1 MPDIFNRMS
10 APPVD
15 PDLRLPLEEV
25 RRLLEAELQAGP
37 RAGKTVDVVDAR
49 GRSSYARSSRRVEGD
64 VRVLG
69 SRDVPRIL
77 PRLSPDRPVLVYC
90 G

>member
-1 MPDIFNRMS
+1 MPDMS
-10 APPVD
+10 DGND
-15 PDLRLPLEEV
+15 PNDLRLPLQEV
-25 RRLLEAELQAGP
+25 RRLLEQGESL
-37 RAGKTVDVVDAR
+37 DVVDAR
-49 GRSSYARSSRRVEGD
+49 GRSAYARSRRRIDGD

-77 PRLSPDRPVLVYC
+77 PRLSPDRPILVYC